1 MEERVG
7 TVEEEEVRR
16 ARSCSEK
23 RGYVYLL
30 SRGRRN
36 CWTKQGLRDYS
47 AIYFL

>member
-16 ARSCSEK
+16 ARSRSEK
-23 RGYVYLL
+23 GGCVYLL
-30 SRGRRN
+30 SR
-36 CWTKQGLRDYS
+36 GLRDYS